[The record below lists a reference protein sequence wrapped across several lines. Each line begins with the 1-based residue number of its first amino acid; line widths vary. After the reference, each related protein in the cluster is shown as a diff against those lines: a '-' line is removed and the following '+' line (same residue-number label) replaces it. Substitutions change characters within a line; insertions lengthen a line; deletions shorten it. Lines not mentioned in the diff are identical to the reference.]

1 MFRGWPRHS
10 CIFVDCDIVLLARR
24 MTHKV
29 AALYQFAALPDFE
42 ALRAPLLELCA
53 THGIRGTLLLSP
65 EGING
70 TIAGL
75 EDGIDTVIAEITT
88 GALFGGR
95 LDNLELKFSGASAMP
110 FKRLKV
116 RLKKEIVTLAQPQVD
131 PTKQVGT
138 YVAAEDW
145 NALISDPDVIVVD
158 TRNRFEVK
166 MGTFERAL
174 DPETR
179 KFSQFPDF
187 VSRTLDPEKNRK
199 VAMFCTGG
207 IRCEKASSYL
217 LSQGFAEVFHLK
229 GGILKYL
236 ETIPPEQ
243 SLWQGECFVFDERV
257 ALGHGLV
264 ERAPADEKGEGETP

>member
-1 MFRGWPRHS
+1 
-10 CIFVDCDIVLLARR
+10 
-24 MTHKV
+24 MTYKV

-42 ALRAPLLELCA
+42 ALRAPLLDLCE
-53 THGIRGTLLLSP
+53 TQGIRGTLLLSP

-70 TIAGL
+70 TIAGTD
-75 EDGIDTVIAEITT
+75 EGIEAVIAGLTT
-88 GALFGGR
+88 GELFGGR

-110 FKRLKV
+110 FKRLKI

-131 PTKQVGT
+131 PTRLVGT
-138 YVAAEDW
+138 YVAAKDW
-145 NALISDPDVIVVD
+145 NALISDPDVVVVD

-187 VSRTLDPEKNRK
+187 VGRSLDPAVNKK

-236 ETIPPEQ
+236 ETIPPEE

-257 ALGHGLV
+257 ALGHGLA
-264 ERAPADEKGEGETP
+264 ERVAEDPAEED